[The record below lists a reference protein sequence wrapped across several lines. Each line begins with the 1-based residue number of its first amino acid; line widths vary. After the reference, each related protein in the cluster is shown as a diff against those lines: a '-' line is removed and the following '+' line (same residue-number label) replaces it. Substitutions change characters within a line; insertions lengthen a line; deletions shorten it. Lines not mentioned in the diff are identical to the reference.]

1 MKKVRKFLTALCIAL
16 SCSASLSAL
25 AACNGETQNN
35 AITEYEI
42 TFLDKDG
49 TPILNT
55 KIKEND
61 VPEFNGTL
69 PALPENT
76 AEYTY
81 SWKWDKEFVA
91 ATGNA
96 SYKLILESTK
106 RKYDVKFMDGET
118 QIGETQ
124 NAEYGTVA
132 TKPAD
137 PQKAETAEKTYAF
150 DGWYTAAEGG
160 EKVTDFTVTGA
171 VTYYAHYTSVT
182 RKYDVKF
189 MDGETQIGATQNV
202 EYGTI
207 ATKPA
212 DPQKAE
218 TAEKTYTFDGWYTAA
233 EGGEKVTDFTVTGTA
248 VYYAHYTSV
257 TRKYDVK
264 FMDGETQIGATQ
276 NVEYGTIATKPADP
290 QKAETAEK
298 TYTFDGWYT
307 AAEDGEKVTDFTVTG
322 AVTYYAHY
330 TYTIRSYT
338 IRFLNG
344 ETVLKSVTLDYG
356 TKLSVPEDI
365 SVEGYVIIGW
375 NQDLPETVTGN
386 ADFVAVLAKE
396 LKQAD
401 AANFAAILAAN
412 PNDDYVLGSDIDF
425 GGAELDGIG
434 TFGGVFDGRGYAL
447 KNFKVK
453 LNQYTA
459 TQWSYAFIAN
469 NAGTIKNVAIT
480 YTLKGNNGHEAVI
493 NENNGTIENVFVEVK
508 METTGWANA
517 ALVGINKGT
526 GIIRNVIAVLT
537 KDEGVSAGRLGAVVG
552 ADYNG
557 TIHNAYGVCGD
568 VIASSEDAFKTP
580 YFEGW
585 NNGSYVG
592 NQNYTTMAE
601 LLEAKSAEFTEEN
614 GWNMTYFAKTFK
626 SVLDSKNA

>member
-118 QIGETQ
+118 QIGATQ
-124 NAEYGTVA
+124 NVEYGTIA

-137 PQKAETAEKTYAF
+137 PQKAETAEKTYTF
-150 DGWYTAAEGG
+150 DGWYTAAESG
-160 EKVTDFTVTGA
+160 EKVTDFTVTGTA
-171 VTYYAHYTSVT
+171 TYYAHYTSVT

-212 DPQKAE
+212 DPQTAE

-233 EGGEKVTDFTVTGTA
+233 EGGEKVTDFTVTGT
-248 VYYAHYTSV
+248 
-257 TRKYDVK
+257 
-264 FMDGETQIGATQ
+264 
-276 NVEYGTIATKPADP
+276 
-290 QKAETAEK
+290 
-298 TYTFDGWYT
+298 
-307 AAEDGEKVTDFTVTG
+307 
-322 AVTYYAHY
+322 VTYYAHY

-447 KNFKVK
+447 KNFNLKY
-453 LNQYTA
+453 NQYTSI
-459 TQWSYAFIAN
+459 QWSYAFIAN

-493 NENNGTIENVFVEVK
+493 NENNGTIENVFVKVK
-508 METTGWANA
+508 METNGWANA

-526 GIIRNVIAVLT
+526 GIIKNVIAVLT
-537 KDEGVSAGRLGAVVG
+537 KDKSVSAGRLGAVVG

-580 YFEGW
+580 YCEGW

-626 SVLDSKNA
+626 AVLDSKNA

>member
-118 QIGETQ
+118 QIGATQ
-124 NAEYGTVA
+124 NAEYGTV
-132 TKPAD
+132 
-137 PQKAETAEKTYAF
+137 
-150 DGWYTAAEGG
+150 
-160 EKVTDFTVTGA
+160 
-171 VTYYAHYTSVT
+171 
-182 RKYDVKF
+182 
-189 MDGETQIGATQNV
+189 
-202 EYGTI
+202 

-233 EGGEKVTDFTVTGTA
+233 EGGAKVTDFTVTGTA

-276 NVEYGTIATKPADP
+276 NAEYGTVATKPADP

-307 AAEDGEKVTDFTVTG
+307 AAEGGAKVTDFTVTG
-322 AVTYYAHY
+322 TVTYYAHY

-447 KNFKVK
+447 KNFNLKY
-453 LNQYTA
+453 NQYTSI
-459 TQWSYAFIAN
+459 QWSYAFIAN

-508 METTGWANA
+508 MESKGWANA

-526 GIIRNVIAVLT
+526 GIIKNVIAVLT
-537 KDEGVSAGRLGAVVG
+537 KDESVSAGGLGAVVG

-601 LLEAKSAEFTEEN
+601 LLKAKSAEFTEEN

-626 SVLDSKNA
+626 AVLDSKNA

>member
-55 KIKEND
+55 KIKAND

-118 QIGETQ
+118 QIGATQ
-124 NAEYGTVA
+124 NVEYGTDA

-137 PQKAETAEKTYAF
+137 PQKAETAEKTYTF

-160 EKVTDFTVTGA
+160 VKVTDFTVTGA

-202 EYGTI
+202 EYGTD

-233 EGGEKVTDFTVTGTA
+233 EGGEKVTDFTVTG
-248 VYYAHYTSV
+248 
-257 TRKYDVK
+257 
-264 FMDGETQIGATQ
+264 
-276 NVEYGTIATKPADP
+276 
-290 QKAETAEK
+290 
-298 TYTFDGWYT
+298 
-307 AAEDGEKVTDFTVTG
+307 

-330 TYTIRSYT
+330 TFTIRSYT

-412 PNDDYVLGSDIDF
+412 PNDNYVLGSDIDF

-447 KNFKVK
+447 KNFNLKY
-453 LNQYTA
+453 NQYTSI
-459 TQWSYAFIAN
+459 QWSYAFIAN

-508 METTGWANA
+508 METKGWANA

-537 KDEGVSAGRLGAVVG
+537 KDEGVSAGGLGAVVG

-601 LLEAKSAEFTEEN
+601 LLKAKSAEFTEEN

-626 SVLDSKNA
+626 AVLDSKNA

>member
-25 AACNGETQNN
+25 AACNGETQDN

-118 QIGETQ
+118 QIGATQ
-124 NAEYGTVA
+124 NVEYGTIA

-137 PQKAETAEKTYAF
+137 PQKAETAEKTYTF

-171 VTYYAHYTSVT
+171 ATYYAHYTSVT

-233 EGGEKVTDFTVTGTA
+233 EGGEKVTDFTVTG
-248 VYYAHYTSV
+248 
-257 TRKYDVK
+257 
-264 FMDGETQIGATQ
+264 
-276 NVEYGTIATKPADP
+276 
-290 QKAETAEK
+290 
-298 TYTFDGWYT
+298 
-307 AAEDGEKVTDFTVTG
+307 AA
-322 AVTYYAHY
+322 TYYAHY

-344 ETVLKSVTLDYG
+344 ETLLKSVTLDYG

-412 PNDDYVLGSDIDF
+412 PNDNYVLGSDIDF

-434 TFGGVFDGRGYAL
+434 TFGGIFDGRGYAL

-453 LNQYTA
+453 LNQYTSL
-459 TQWSYAFIAN
+459 QWSYAFIAN

-508 METTGWANA
+508 MESKGWANA

-526 GIIRNVIAVLT
+526 GIIKNVIAVLT
-537 KDEGVSAGRLGAVVG
+537 KDESVSAGGLGAVVG

-580 YFEGW
+580 YSEGW

-626 SVLDSKNA
+626 AVLDSKNA

>member
-118 QIGETQ
+118 QIGATQNVEYGTIATKPADPQKAETAEKTYTFDGWYTAAEGGEKVTDFTVTGTAVYYAHYTSVTRKYDVKFMDGETQIGETQ

-171 VTYYAHYTSVT
+171 VT
-182 RKYDVKF
+182 
-189 MDGETQIGATQNV
+189 
-202 EYGTI
+202 
-207 ATKPA
+207 
-212 DPQKAE
+212 
-218 TAEKTYTFDGWYTAA
+218 
-233 EGGEKVTDFTVTGTA
+233 
-248 VYYAHYTSV
+248 YYAHYTSV

>member
-118 QIGETQ
+118 QIGATQ
-124 NAEYGTVA
+124 NAEYGTV
-132 TKPAD
+132 
-137 PQKAETAEKTYAF
+137 
-150 DGWYTAAEGG
+150 
-160 EKVTDFTVTGA
+160 
-171 VTYYAHYTSVT
+171 
-182 RKYDVKF
+182 
-189 MDGETQIGATQNV
+189 
-202 EYGTI
+202 

-233 EGGEKVTDFTVTGTA
+233 EGGAKVTDFTVTGTA

-307 AAEDGEKVTDFTVTG
+307 AAEGGAKVTDFTVTG
-322 AVTYYAHY
+322 TVTYYAHY

-447 KNFKVK
+447 KNFNLKY
-453 LNQYTA
+453 NQYTSI
-459 TQWSYAFIAN
+459 QWSYAFIAN

-493 NENNGTIENVFVEVK
+493 NENNGTIENVFVEVN
-508 METTGWANA
+508 MESKGWANA

-526 GIIRNVIAVLT
+526 GIIKNVIAVLT
-537 KDEGVSAGRLGAVVG
+537 KDESVSAGGLGAVVG

-601 LLEAKSAEFTEEN
+601 LLKAKSAEFTEEN

-626 SVLDSKNA
+626 AVLDSKNA

>member
-35 AITEYEI
+35 AISEYEI

-76 AEYTY
+76 AEYIY

-106 RKYDVKFMDGET
+106 
-118 QIGETQ
+118 
-124 NAEYGTVA
+124 
-132 TKPAD
+132 
-137 PQKAETAEKTYAF
+137 
-150 DGWYTAAEGG
+150 
-160 EKVTDFTVTGA
+160 
-171 VTYYAHYTSVT
+171 

-233 EGGEKVTDFTVTGTA
+233 EGGEKVTDFTVTGT
-248 VYYAHYTSV
+248 
-257 TRKYDVK
+257 
-264 FMDGETQIGATQ
+264 
-276 NVEYGTIATKPADP
+276 
-290 QKAETAEK
+290 
-298 TYTFDGWYT
+298 
-307 AAEDGEKVTDFTVTG
+307 
-322 AVTYYAHY
+322 VTYYAHY

-344 ETVLKSVTLDYG
+344 ETVLKSVTFDYG

-447 KNFKVK
+447 KNFNLKY
-453 LNQYTA
+453 NQYTSI
-459 TQWSYAFIAN
+459 QWSYAFIAN

-508 METTGWANA
+508 MESKGWANA

-526 GIIRNVIAVLT
+526 GIIKNVIAVLT
-537 KDEGVSAGRLGAVVG
+537 KDESVSAGGLGAVVG

-601 LLEAKSAEFTEEN
+601 LLKAKSAEFTEEN

-626 SVLDSKNA
+626 AVLDSKNA

>member
-49 TPILNT
+49 IPILNT

-118 QIGETQ
+118 QIG
-124 NAEYGTVA
+124 
-132 TKPAD
+132 
-137 PQKAETAEKTYAF
+137 
-150 DGWYTAAEGG
+150 
-160 EKVTDFTVTGA
+160 
-171 VTYYAHYTSVT
+171 
-182 RKYDVKF
+182 
-189 MDGETQIGATQNV
+189 ATQNV

-233 EGGEKVTDFTVTGTA
+233 EGGEKVTDFTVTGAAT
-248 VYYAHYTSV
+248 YYAHYTSI

-276 NVEYGTIATKPADP
+276 NVEYGTIATKPSDPQKAETAEKTYTFDGWYTAAEGGEKVTDFTVTGTAVYYAHYTSVTRKYEVKFMDGDQQIGETQNAEYGTVATKPADP

-307 AAEDGEKVTDFTVTG
+307 AAEGGEKVTDFTVTG

-447 KNFKVK
+447 KNFNLKY
-453 LNQYTA
+453 NQYTA

-493 NENNGTIENVFVEVK
+493 NENNGTIENVFVKVK
-508 METTGWANA
+508 MESKGWANA

-526 GIIRNVIAVLT
+526 GIIKNVIAVLT
-537 KDEGVSAGRLGAVVG
+537 KDEGVSAGGLGAVVG

-626 SVLDSKNA
+626 AVLDSKNA

>member
-118 QIGETQ
+118 QIG
-124 NAEYGTVA
+124 
-132 TKPAD
+132 
-137 PQKAETAEKTYAF
+137 
-150 DGWYTAAEGG
+150 
-160 EKVTDFTVTGA
+160 
-171 VTYYAHYTSVT
+171 
-182 RKYDVKF
+182 
-189 MDGETQIGATQNV
+189 ATQNV

-233 EGGEKVTDFTVTGTA
+233 EGGEKVTDFTVTGAAT
-248 VYYAHYTSV
+248 YYAHYTSV

-276 NVEYGTIATKPADP
+276 NAEYGTVATKPADP

-307 AAEDGEKVTDFTVTG
+307 AAEGGEKVTDFTVTG
-322 AVTYYAHY
+322 AATYYAHY

-508 METTGWANA
+508 MESKGWANA

-526 GIIRNVIAVLT
+526 GIIKNVIAVLT
-537 KDEGVSAGRLGAVVG
+537 KDESVSAGGLGAVVG

-601 LLEAKSAEFTEEN
+601 LLKAKSAEFTEEN

-626 SVLDSKNA
+626 AVLDSKNA

>member
-118 QIGETQ
+118 QIG
-124 NAEYGTVA
+124 
-132 TKPAD
+132 
-137 PQKAETAEKTYAF
+137 
-150 DGWYTAAEGG
+150 
-160 EKVTDFTVTGA
+160 
-171 VTYYAHYTSVT
+171 
-182 RKYDVKF
+182 
-189 MDGETQIGATQNV
+189 ATQNV

-233 EGGEKVTDFTVTGTA
+233 EGGEKVTDFTVTGAAT
-248 VYYAHYTSV
+248 YYAHYTSV

-264 FMDGETQIGATQ
+264 FMDGEMQIGATQ
-276 NVEYGTIATKPADP
+276 NAEYGTVATKPADPQKAETAEKTYTFDGWYMAAEGGEKVTDFTVTGTAVYYAHYTSVTRKYEVKFMDGDQQIGETQNAEYGTVATKPADP

-434 TFGGVFDGRGYAL
+434 TFGGIFDGRGYAL

-493 NENNGTIENVFVEVK
+493 NENNGTIENVFVKVK
-508 METTGWANA
+508 METNGWANA

-526 GIIRNVIAVLT
+526 GIIKNVIAVLT
-537 KDEGVSAGRLGAVVG
+537 KDKSVSAGRLGAVVG

-580 YFEGW
+580 YCEGW

-626 SVLDSKNA
+626 AVLDSKNA

>member
-118 QIGETQ
+118 QIG
-124 NAEYGTVA
+124 
-132 TKPAD
+132 
-137 PQKAETAEKTYAF
+137 
-150 DGWYTAAEGG
+150 
-160 EKVTDFTVTGA
+160 
-171 VTYYAHYTSVT
+171 
-182 RKYDVKF
+182 
-189 MDGETQIGATQNV
+189 ATQNV

-233 EGGEKVTDFTVTGTA
+233 EGGEKVTDFTVTG
-248 VYYAHYTSV
+248 
-257 TRKYDVK
+257 
-264 FMDGETQIGATQ
+264 
-276 NVEYGTIATKPADP
+276 
-290 QKAETAEK
+290 
-298 TYTFDGWYT
+298 
-307 AAEDGEKVTDFTVTG
+307 AA
-322 AVTYYAHY
+322 TYYAHY

-508 METTGWANA
+508 MESKGWANA

-526 GIIRNVIAVLT
+526 GIIKNVIAVLT
-537 KDEGVSAGRLGAVVG
+537 KDESVSAGGLGAVVG

-601 LLEAKSAEFTEEN
+601 LLKAKSAEFTEEN

-626 SVLDSKNA
+626 AVLDSKNA

>member
-118 QIGETQ
+118 QIGATQ
-124 NAEYGTVA
+124 NVEYGTIA

-137 PQKAETAEKTYAF
+137 PQKAETAEKTYTF

-202 EYGTI
+202 EYGTD

-233 EGGEKVTDFTVTGTA
+233 EG
-248 VYYAHYTSV
+248 
-257 TRKYDVK
+257 
-264 FMDGETQIGATQ
+264 
-276 NVEYGTIATKPADP
+276 
-290 QKAETAEK
+290 
-298 TYTFDGWYT
+298 
-307 AAEDGEKVTDFTVTG
+307 GEKVTDFTVTG

-412 PNDDYVLGSDIDF
+412 PNDNYVLGSDIDF

-447 KNFKVK
+447 KNFNLKY
-453 LNQYTA
+453 NQYTSI
-459 TQWSYAFIAN
+459 QWSYAFIAN

-493 NENNGTIENVFVEVK
+493 NENNGTIENVFVKVK
-508 METTGWANA
+508 MESKGWANA

-526 GIIRNVIAVLT
+526 GIIKNVIAVLT
-537 KDEGVSAGRLGAVVG
+537 KDKSVSAGGLGAVVG

-580 YFEGW
+580 YSEGW

-626 SVLDSKNA
+626 AVLDSKNA

>member
-118 QIGETQ
+118 QIG
-124 NAEYGTVA
+124 
-132 TKPAD
+132 
-137 PQKAETAEKTYAF
+137 
-150 DGWYTAAEGG
+150 
-160 EKVTDFTVTGA
+160 
-171 VTYYAHYTSVT
+171 
-182 RKYDVKF
+182 
-189 MDGETQIGATQNV
+189 ATQNV

-233 EGGEKVTDFTVTGTA
+233 EDGEKVTDFTVTGAAT
-248 VYYAHYTSV
+248 YYAHYTSV

-276 NVEYGTIATKPADP
+276 NAEYGTIATKPADP

-447 KNFKVK
+447 KNFNLKY
-453 LNQYTA
+453 NQYTSI
-459 TQWSYAFIAN
+459 QWSYAFIAN

-493 NENNGTIENVFVEVK
+493 NENNGTIENVFVKVK
-508 METTGWANA
+508 MESKGWANA

-526 GIIRNVIAVLT
+526 GIIKNVIAVLT
-537 KDEGVSAGRLGAVVG
+537 KDKSVSAGGLGAVVG

-580 YFEGW
+580 YSEGW

-601 LLEAKSAEFTEEN
+601 LWEAKSAEFTEEN

-626 SVLDSKNA
+626 AVLDSKNA

>member
-118 QIGETQ
+118 QIG
-124 NAEYGTVA
+124 
-132 TKPAD
+132 
-137 PQKAETAEKTYAF
+137 
-150 DGWYTAAEGG
+150 
-160 EKVTDFTVTGA
+160 
-171 VTYYAHYTSVT
+171 
-182 RKYDVKF
+182 
-189 MDGETQIGATQNV
+189 ATQNV

-233 EGGEKVTDFTVTGTA
+233 ESGEKVTDFTVTGTA
-248 VYYAHYTSV
+248 TYYAHYTSV
-257 TRKYDVK
+257 TRKYEVK
-264 FMDGETQIGATQ
+264 FMDGDQQIGETQNA
-276 NVEYGTIATKPADP
+276 EYGTVATKPADP

-307 AAEDGEKVTDFTVTG
+307 AAESGEKVTDFTVTG
-322 AVTYYAHY
+322 AATYYAHY

-493 NENNGTIENVFVEVK
+493 NENNGTIENVFVKVK
-508 METTGWANA
+508 METNGWANA

-526 GIIRNVIAVLT
+526 GIIKNVIAVLT
-537 KDEGVSAGRLGAVVG
+537 KDKSVSAGRLGAVVG

-580 YFEGW
+580 YCEGW

-626 SVLDSKNA
+626 AVLESKNA

>member
-25 AACNGETQNN
+25 AACNGETRNN

-61 VPEFNGTL
+61 VPEFKGTL

-106 RKYDVKFMDGET
+106 
-118 QIGETQ
+118 
-124 NAEYGTVA
+124 
-132 TKPAD
+132 
-137 PQKAETAEKTYAF
+137 
-150 DGWYTAAEGG
+150 
-160 EKVTDFTVTGA
+160 
-171 VTYYAHYTSVT
+171 

-233 EGGEKVTDFTVTGTA
+233 EGGEKVTDFTVTGAAT
-248 VYYAHYTSV
+248 YYAHYTSV
-257 TRKYDVK
+257 TRKYEVK

-276 NVEYGTIATKPADP
+276 NAEYGTIATKPADP

-307 AAEDGEKVTDFTVTG
+307 AAEGGEKVTDFTVTG

-447 KNFKVK
+447 KNFNLKY
-453 LNQYTA
+453 NQYTSI
-459 TQWSYAFIAN
+459 QWSYAFIAN

-493 NENNGTIENVFVEVK
+493 NENNGTIENVFVKVK
-508 METTGWANA
+508 MESKGWANA

-526 GIIRNVIAVLT
+526 GIIKNVIAVLT
-537 KDEGVSAGRLGAVVG
+537 KDKSVSAGGLGAVVG

-580 YFEGW
+580 YSEGW

-626 SVLDSKNA
+626 AVLDSKNA

>member
-118 QIGETQ
+118 QIG
-124 NAEYGTVA
+124 
-132 TKPAD
+132 
-137 PQKAETAEKTYAF
+137 
-150 DGWYTAAEGG
+150 
-160 EKVTDFTVTGA
+160 
-171 VTYYAHYTSVT
+171 
-182 RKYDVKF
+182 
-189 MDGETQIGATQNV
+189 ATQNV

-233 EGGEKVTDFTVTGTA
+233 EGGEKVTDFTVTGAAT
-248 VYYAHYTSV
+248 YYAHYTSV
-257 TRKYDVK
+257 TRKYEVK
-264 FMDGETQIGATQ
+264 FMDGETQIGETQ
-276 NVEYGTIATKPADP
+276 NAEYGTVATKPADP

-307 AAEDGEKVTDFTVTG
+307 AAEGGEKVTDFTVTG

-434 TFGGVFDGRGYAL
+434 TFGGIFDGRGYAL

-508 METTGWANA
+508 MESKGWANA

-526 GIIRNVIAVLT
+526 GIIKNVIAVLT
-537 KDEGVSAGRLGAVVG
+537 KDESVSAGGLGAVVG

-601 LLEAKSAEFTEEN
+601 LLKAKSAEFTEEN

-626 SVLDSKNA
+626 AVLDSKNA